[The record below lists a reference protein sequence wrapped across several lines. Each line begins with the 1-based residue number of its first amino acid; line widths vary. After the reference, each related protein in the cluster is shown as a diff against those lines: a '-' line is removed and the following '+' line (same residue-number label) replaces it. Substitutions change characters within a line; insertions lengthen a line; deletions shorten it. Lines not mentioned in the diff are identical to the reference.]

1 MENSQY
7 LNDVEA
13 RFHVIFTLLPRHF
26 YVASTSFLR
35 CFHVIFTLLP
45 RHFYNA
51 STSYRETV
59 YYVPKGN
66 IIIIA
71 SNDNEYEGNTI

>member
-1 MENSQY
+1 MENSHY

-13 RFHVIFTLLPRHF
+13 T
-26 YVASTSFLR
+26 
-35 CFHVIFTLLP
+35 LP

-51 STSYRETV
+51 STSFRETV

-66 IIIIA
+66 IIIFA